1 MESMSTQAER
11 AELERYSI
19 RYAQGAAPAA
29 IAAERAALGSDYG
42 ATGYATVA
50 QADQLADALRLG
62 PGDRLLDIGSGCGWP
77 GLHIAQ
83 RTGCDV
89 VVSDLTL
96 AGVSRA
102 AARARADGMGTRA
115 AMTVASGRQLPFRPE
130 CFDAIVHTDVLC

>member
-1 MESMSTQAER
+1 MGHMSSRAER
-11 AELERYSI
+11 VEFERYMA
-19 RYAQGAAPAA
+19 RYAQSGVPAA

-42 ATGYATVA
+42 ATGYTPAD
-50 QADQLADALRLG
+50 QADLLADRLRLA

-89 VVSDLTL
+89 VVTDLTV
-96 AGVSRA
+96 AGV
-102 AARARADGMGTRA
+102 TRA
-115 AMTVASGRQLPFRPE
+115 AGRVHADGLESRAGVAVCSGRQLPFRPE